1 MHLFMMLPSVLEH
14 VQVFMIHLEIY
25 VYMYIYSV
33 CIYIYYSI
41 IYIHVIYVYIYTYTC
56 NRYSLHPTIQW
67 TAGRAGLDRFAT
79 LQRRLATATWRTAS
93 ALR

>member
-1 MHLFMMLPSVLEH
+1 
-14 VQVFMIHLEIY
+14 
-25 VYMYIYSV
+25 MYI
-33 CIYIYYSI
+33 
-41 IYIHVIYVYIYTYTC
+41 YIYTYTC

>member
-1 MHLFMMLPSVLEH
+1 MHLFIMLPSVLEH

-25 VYMYIYSV
+25 VYIYSV
-33 CIYIYYSI
+33 YII
-41 IYIHVIYVYIYTYTC
+41 VLYIYTYTC

-93 ALR
+93 ALRR